1 MKAEAKPEVK
11 PEPGTLPAEAAKQ
24 KPGQPSGPPAARLG
38 STTASTA
45 KKQPAAK
52 RRASAG
58 SSKKQLSVKKPRVED
73 PHQRTLASFLAGPG
87 RRAVPESIASAE
99 QAEPEHEPQQLP
111 DSRPAE
117 PAAGAPANQEPQ
129 HHSLGSVVKDEEVP
143 EEEDLLA
150 GVQVED
156 QLKIERA
163 IERAAAA
170 RRQKQQKQAEERVLT
185 DPSEGGFVKQGPEA
199 LDSHAAVPAMVADL
213 SVADILSNSQAGAKA
228 AGAGNERASPAG
240 HERPTEEMGGDPAT
254 EGQSPGGAR
263 QNPGQNEP
271 EHPSATAIVKQED
284 IQDGLLHVELVEAAH
299 SIAPVK
305 QQDTQRDL
313 PEVKMEGLLDAKQ
326 EGGGAG
332 MQLRQLGTFSSARPS
347 TKGVANA
354 LIEKRRIRQRKAG
367 IEDPEATEEPS
378 SAHRAPAS
386 AQQKGGK
393 AEDGV
398 KHIPLHLLSGMC
410 VVLQELNR
418 ACRHPRLSVSSHM
431 HEVVCRLSPGRR
443 ASLHPIWSLPEHLL
457 PWRAPQSG

>member
-24 KPGQPSGPPAARLG
+24 KPGQPNGPPEARSG
-38 STTASTA
+38 STTASAA

-52 RRASAG
+52 RRALAAPG
-58 SSKKQLSVKKPRVED
+58 KKQPSVKKARVED
-73 PHQRTLASFLAGPG
+73 PHQRTLASFLAAPG
-87 RRAVPESIASAE
+87 RRAAPESSASAE
-99 QAEPEHEPQQLP
+99 HAEPEHEPQQHP
-111 DSRPAE
+111 GSRPAE
-117 PAAGAPANQEPQ
+117 PGAGASADQEPQ
-129 HHSLGSVVKDEEVP
+129 HHSLSSAVKDEEVL

-170 RRQKQQKQAEERVLT
+170 RRQKQQKRAEERVLT
-185 DPSEGGFVKQGPEA
+185 DPSEGGFVKQGPQA
-199 LDSHAAVPAMVADL
+199 LDSQPTPPAMVADL
-213 SVADILSNSQAGAKA
+213 SVADILSNSQAGVEAEDAGTKQA
-228 AGAGNERASPAG
+228 ASAG
-240 HERPTEEMGGDPAT
+240 HERPIEEMGGDPAT
-254 EGQSPGGAR
+254 EAQRLGGGR

-271 EHPSATAIVKQED
+271 EHPSATATVKQED
-284 IQDGLLHVELVEAAH
+284 IQDGLLHVKLEEAAH
-299 SIAPVK
+299 GIAPVK
-305 QQDTQRDL
+305 QQDTQQDL

-332 MQLRQLGTFSSARPS
+332 LQLRKLGTFSSARPS

-367 IEDPEATEEPS
+367 IEDPEATEEPNS
-378 SAHRAPAS
+378 GHRAPAS

-398 KHIPLHLLSGMC
+398 STSSMHLLSDMC
-410 VVLQELNR
+410 VVLQKLNR
-418 ACRHPRLSVSSHM
+418 TCRYPGLCASSHM